1 MPDKKASDGK
11 KWEKAVRF
19 FIVRPNRVGNQFYD
33 DKPNGG
39 CYMDWNENFS
49 PVPQLQV
56 HSVRILKIW
65 SPWFYNAGAHIC
77 NDLNLIQQ
85 GLSQLYS
92 SRNIGLSPIWKSHI
106 FFLPNT
112 PKLALVTQLLYNKCF
127 WLPWNG
133 QLIFCCSLLFTFHIT
148 LFAHIIVPQNKNKKC
163 YQSRHVR
170 VHEFMVHVPWLKN
183 ICKSKKNV
191 FILLSHSTKLTVC
204 TVLVSY
210 QVGDNMHSQQ
220 CH

>member
-1 MPDKKASDGK
+1 MFHKLLIFKNHNSVPAHKTYIQWLCPHWEEKKASLSFLPDKKASDGK

-65 SPWFYNAGAHIC
+65 SPWFYNAGSHIC

-92 SRNIGLSPIWKSHI
+92 SRNIGLSPRSW
-106 FFLPNT
+106 
-112 PKLALVTQLLYNKCF
+112 
-127 WLPWNG
+127 
-133 QLIFCCSLLFTFHIT
+133 
-148 LFAHIIVPQNKNKKC
+148 
-163 YQSRHVR
+163 
-170 VHEFMVHVPWLKN
+170 
-183 ICKSKKNV
+183 
-191 FILLSHSTKLTVC
+191 
-204 TVLVSY
+204 
-210 QVGDNMHSQQ
+210 
-220 CH
+220 

>member
-148 LFAHIIVPQNKNKKC
+148 LFAHIVVPQNKNKKC

-170 VHEFMVHVPWLKN
+170 VHEFMVHVPGLK
-183 ICKSKKNV
+183 IFARVKKM
-191 FILLSHSTKLTVC
+191 FSYFCHILQS
-204 TVLVSY
+204 
-210 QVGDNMHSQQ
+210 
-220 CH
+220 